1 VQDGRLPH
9 KSGRA
14 PDALISQLL
23 RQLAS
28 LLQQLIPTSLGSQD
42 LDLTQ
47 LLRVVAWEAH
57 GEFKSVEV
65 AGTHSFFL
73 SIGLHSHSPVYLV
86 SPLQS
91 VSLLQVLTAAGV
103 VHVPWKQTF
112 PNTHSLSEMQEAP
125 LAFEAKATQVP
136 ASQMAPKAHAKP
148 IAERGAAE
156 QSPPTGT

>member
-28 LLQQLIPTSLGSQD
+28 LLQQVIPTSLGSQD

-57 GEFKSVEV
+57 GEFKSGVV

-73 SIGLHSHSPVYLV
+73 SIGLHSHSPLYLE
-86 SPLQS
+86 SPVQS
-91 VSLLQVLTAAGV
+91 ESLMQVLTGAGV
-103 VHVPWKQTF
+103 VHVDWKQTF
-112 PNTHSLSEMQEAP
+112 PNAHSLSSMQEAP

-136 ASQMAPKAHAKP
+136 ASHTAPNAQAES
-148 IAERGAAE
+148 ASERGAAE
-156 QSPPTGT
+156 QSPPTAT